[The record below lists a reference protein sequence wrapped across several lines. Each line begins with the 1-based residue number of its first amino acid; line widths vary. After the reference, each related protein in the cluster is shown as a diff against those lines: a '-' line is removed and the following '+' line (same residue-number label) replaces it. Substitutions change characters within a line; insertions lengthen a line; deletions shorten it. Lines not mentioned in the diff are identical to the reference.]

1 MHGLFH
7 LTVNFL
13 QPLTLMQIVEVF
25 PLTYG
30 KLGQDKTGP
39 RCLSGFLPFTAA
51 CFIIVA
57 TNEDGSIRES
67 VSHKIGHDRQII
79 G

>member
-39 RCLSGFLPFTAA
+39 RCLSGFLPF
-51 CFIIVA
+51 
-57 TNEDGSIRES
+57 RECPAYTLLYQFS
-67 VSHKIGHDRQII
+67 PKDTGQSKVK
-79 G
+79 